1 MTAPRLAWLDALR
14 GYAAVVVAAFHLSPV
29 LLGADRHLQIYRH
42 FDLGKYGVLL
52 FFLVSGYVIPMS
64 LERHGSLRRFW
75 IGRLL
80 RIYPAYLLTIAIAS
94 GLAVAGMYRLPDQ
107 LTSET
112 VASVLGHATM
122 LQDLLG
128 VRGVVRPFWTLSFE
142 MIFYLVVAGLFAWRW
157 HRSSAWWAAGLTLLA
172 LAGGTRLPDGLLGAT
187 AADRRNTAVAV
198 AVVVAGACSAYLC
211 GRPRLAL
218 PAGAAGLGLVL
229 LPLVNG
235 HASRWVTS
243 ASSAQAA
250 LMLAVMFAGT
260 VVYRAQHRQIGRR
273 GAAATLSVVF
283 AGLALHQW
291 LSTGT
296 GLLRWTVV
304 TAAVAASFAI
314 AFAARHRAVPAVL
327 TWLGALSYP
336 LYLLHLLVL
345 GLVVRL
351 TGDPLLITLGFTVG
365 TLSVAWVTHRWVELP
380 GQALGRRIGERFPVI
395 EIPTEGGTPRTGSF
409 GKQRESV

>member
-29 LLGADRHLQIYRH
+29 LLGADRHLQIYRQ

-75 IGRLL
+75 IGRLF
-80 RIYPAYLLTIAIAS
+80 RIYPAYLFTIAVAL
-94 GLAVAGMYRLPDQ
+94 GLAATGMYRLPGQ

-112 VASVLGHATM
+112 AASVLGHATM

-142 MIFYLVVAGLFAWRW
+142 MTFYLVTAGLFAWRW
-157 HRSSAWWAAGLTLLA
+157 HRTGAWWAAGLTLVS
-172 LAGGTRLPDGLLGAT
+172 LAGGTRLPDDLLGGSAPDRRT
-187 AADRRNTAVAV
+187 AAAAVALLVMVSCGAYIWRRN
-198 AVVVAGACSAYLC
+198 G
-211 GRPRLAL
+211 LAL
-218 PAGAAGLGLVL
+218 PAGAIGIGLIA

-273 GAAATLSVVF
+273 GAAATLTLVF

-291 LSTGT
+291 SSSGT
-296 GLLRWTVV
+296 GLLRWTAMAVAV
-304 TAAVAASFAI
+304 TATFVI
-314 AFAARHRAVPAVL
+314 AFALRNRPVPAVL
-327 TWLGALSYP
+327 TWLGAVSYS

-345 GLVVRL
+345 GLIVRL
-351 TGDPLLITLGFTVG
+351 TGNPLLIALAFTAG
-365 TLSVAWVTHRWVELP
+365 TLSVAWAAHRWVELP
-380 GQALGRRIGERFPVI
+380 GQALGRRIGERFPAIGVA
-395 EIPTEGGTPRTGSF
+395 TQGGTPRTGSF